1 MSPTSILAL
10 LFLLLAIVI
19 VVKGVRIVRQSESM
33 VIERLGKY
41 RTTHNAGINIIIP
54 IVDRPRDIVWR
65 LAGEMP
71 DGTKVVQYKMRDR
84 VDLRETVFDFPKQ
97 GVITKDNV
105 VTEIN
110 ALIYFQITDAV
121 KAVYE
126 INNLPNAIEKLTQ
139 TTLRNVIGEL
149 ELDECL
155 TSRDTINMKLR
166 TILDEATNKWG
177 VKVNRVELQDI
188 NPPTDI
194 KEAMKSRC
202 VQSAPSRPNHR
213 RRHKTAATRGRR
225 PKGRRHQSGR
235 RREASSHPQSRR
247 RGAGALGGSRSGGR
261 SDSSHCRRSGNV
273 LGRPHAVPHCRQVHR
288 NDGSSAPGRRNG
300 FQDGVHALRGERLDE
315 QRRGIKELMNAAGT
329 EWSRFPRSPCH
340 ALGLC

>member
-1 MSPTSILAL
+1 MAGTIIATIFF
-10 LFLLLAIVI
+10 LFIAVIVI
-19 VVKGVRIVRQSESM
+19 KGVRIVRQSESV

-41 RTTHNAGINIIIP
+41 RTTLNAGINIIIP
-54 IVDRPRDIVWR
+54 IIDRPRDIAWR
-65 LAGEMP
+65 VITQRP
-71 DGTKVVQYKMRDR
+71 DGLKITQYKMKDR

-110 ALIYFQITDAV
+110 ALIYFQIIDPI

-166 TILDEATNKWG
+166 SILDEATNKWG

-188 NPPTDI
+188 NPPVDI
-194 KEAMKSRC
+194 KEAMEKQMR
-202 VQSAPSRPNHR
+202 A
-213 RRHKTAATRGRR
+213 
-225 PKGRRHQSGR
+225 
-235 RREASSHPQSRR
+235 
-247 RGAGALGGSRSGGR
+247 
-261 SDSSHCRRSGNV
+261 
-273 LGRPHAVPHCRQVHR
+273 
-288 NDGSSAPGRRNG
+288 
-300 FQDGVHALRGERLDE
+300 ERA
-315 QRRGIKELMNAAGT
+315 R
-329 EWSRFPRSPCH
+329 
-340 ALGLC
+340 

>member
-1 MSPTSILAL
+1 MNPSSILAL
-10 LFLLLAIVI
+10 IFLVLTAMIVI
-19 VVKGVRIVRQSESM
+19 KGVRIVRQSESM

-41 RTTHNAGINIIIP
+41 RTTLNAGINIIIP

-65 LAGEMP
+65 MSGELP
-71 DGTKVVQYKMRDR
+71 DGTRVTKYKMRDR

-110 ALIYFQITDAV
+110 ALIYFQITDPV

-194 KEAMKSRC
+194 KEAMEKQMR
-202 VQSAPSRPNHR
+202 AERTR
-213 RRHKTAATRGRR
+213 RAQIIDAEGTKTAAILEAEGR
-225 PKGRRHQSGR
+225 KGADINQAEG
-235 RREASSHPQSRR
+235 QKQ
-247 RGAGALGGSRSGGR
+247 ALSLI
-261 SDSSHCRRSGNV
+261 H
-273 LGRPHAVPHCRQVHR
+273 
-288 NDGSSAPGRRNG
+288 
-300 FQDGVHALRGERLDE
+300 
-315 QRRGIKELMNAAGT
+315 I
-329 EWSRFPRSPCH
+329 
-340 ALGLC
+340 